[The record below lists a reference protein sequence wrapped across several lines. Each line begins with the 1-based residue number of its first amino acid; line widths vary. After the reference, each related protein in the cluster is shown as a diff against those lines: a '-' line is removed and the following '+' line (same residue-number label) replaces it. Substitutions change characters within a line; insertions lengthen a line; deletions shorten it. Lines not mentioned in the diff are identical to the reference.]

1 MPTAVVFLTTTLAF
15 RRGPSGLDG
24 SSPPDP
30 PCTDNGQENGPAHR
44 KGSNEVRMIGARRN
58 EEKEHE
64 NYSGN

>member
-30 PCTDNGQENGPAHR
+30 PCTDNGQENGPTRR